1 MIYRLCMILTW
12 QIVRMVEMTDLYTYT
27 IFAFYIDM
35 YDYLV
40 YFSSSLP
47 SCIFKHGC
55 INKSVV
61 LGVLYS

>member
-1 MIYRLCMILTW
+1 
-12 QIVRMVEMTDLYTYT
+12 MVEMTDLYTYT

-47 SCIFKHGC
+47 SCIFKHAC

-61 LGVLYS
+61 LSVLYS